1 MTKAQGRESKIDGN
15 VSSLKTNSNLLML
28 TPLDVRL
35 RKLEKKRRQREK
47 MVQTGDSSDSEKR
60 RSRQVT
66 AAEVRRSGP
75 DRRRRRQRMAD
86 SRRIQS
92 FDSWMKKSKRKPKA
106 SVLKTPSDHCNR
118 QEHQYRAT
126 GLVGTRR
133 RDLHG
138 RCPSPEARAALS
150 KHQQRSRWRAV
161 SMSCGLRSRSAIS
174 VCGLDG
180 AWSQRRAVC
189 GLDAVRARCWRT
201 DVGGPMLEDRCWSTD
216 AGGPM
221 LR

>member
-15 VSSLKTNSNLLML
+15 VSSLKTNSNLLTL

-35 RKLEKKRRQREK
+35 RKLEKRRQREK

-66 AAEVRRSGP
+66 AAEVRRGGP

-92 FDSWMKKSKRKPKA
+92 FDSWMEKSERKPKA

-118 QEHQYRAT
+118 QEHQYRAR

-138 RCPSPEARAALS
+138 RCPSREARAALS
-150 KHQQRSRWRAV
+150 KHQQRS
-161 SMSCGLRSRSAIS
+161 
-174 VCGLDG
+174 
-180 AWSQRRAVC
+180 
-189 GLDAVRARCWRT
+189 
-201 DVGGPMLEDRCWSTD
+201 
-216 AGGPM
+216 
-221 LR
+221 